1 MSLPVTET
9 SPDAYRGLDLWPSE
23 AILSAIVTAQ
33 TQAVSA
39 VAAAVPVL
47 AAAGEAI
54 AARLRAGGR
63 MVYVGAGS
71 SGLMAQ
77 IDALELPGTY
87 GIPAEATP
95 VLLAGG
101 TAALL
106 TMPAEAED
114 DSDAAVQ
121 AVVET
126 RLCARDTLIAL
137 SASGS
142 TPFPLAALREAKWRG
157 ALTVGIA
164 NNPETPLLTEAEF
177 PVLLATPPE
186 VVAGSTR
193 MNAGTAQKCALNMLS
208 TLVAIRL
215 GHAFDGLMINLQA
228 DNLKLRGRAVRIV
241 AQACALPEPEAAALL
256 GRAEGNIKAAVV
268 LHHAPDLSLADA
280 LTCLAAHKGDVRAVL
295 AALPHS

>member
-1 MSLPVTET
+1 MPLPVTET
-9 SPDAYRGLDLWPSE
+9 SPDAYRGLDQWPS
-23 AILSAIVTAQ
+23 AQILSAIVAAQ
-33 TQAVSA
+33 TQAVAA
-39 VAAAVPVL
+39 VEAAVPVL

-54 AARLRAGGR
+54 ADRLRSGGR

-87 GIPAEATP
+87 GIPAHLTP

-101 TAALL
+101 DAALL
-106 TMPAEAED
+106 TMPAAAED
-114 DSDAAVQ
+114 DGEAAVH
-121 AVVET
+121 AVVAQK
-126 RLCARDTLIAL
+126 LSARDALIAL
-137 SASGS
+137 SASGY

-164 NNPETPLLTEAEF
+164 NNPDTPLLTAADF

-208 TLVAIRL
+208 TLIAVRL
-215 GHAFDGLMINLQA
+215 GHAFDGLMVNLQA

-256 GRAEGNIKAAVV
+256 ARAEGNIKTAIV
-268 LHHAPDLSLADA
+268 LHHIPSASVADA
-280 LTCLAAHKGDVRAVL
+280 RARLAAAQGDVRAAL
-295 AALPHS
+295 AVPQP